1 MPIQLSLIRELKAI
15 LEEDYNLNLTMEET
29 TEIAV
34 TLLGFMET
42 LMRIESKA
50 TSLSKE
56 KRSVKQ
62 KLKNKNYE

>member
-1 MPIQLSLIRELKAI
+1 MPIQLSLIRELKTI
-15 LEEDYNLNLTMEET
+15 FEEDYNLNLTMEET

-56 KRSVKQ
+56 EKSVKQ
-62 KLKNKNYE
+62 KLKK